1 MIAALKI
8 RFTKWYV
15 AKGYRYG
22 FQFDLFH
29 MRSIYTCPLWVRPL
43 LVFFSPSV
51 YMRELVCKAIVKG
64 LVADIQETES
74 KLRKEKEDG

>member
-1 MIAALKI
+1 MIAALKR

-15 AKGYRYG
+15 AKGYG
-22 FQFDLFH
+22 FRFGLFY

-51 YMRELVCKAIVKG
+51 YMRELVYKAAVKG
-64 LVADIQETES
+64 LAAGIQEAES
-74 KLRKEKEDG
+74 KLRKEKKDG